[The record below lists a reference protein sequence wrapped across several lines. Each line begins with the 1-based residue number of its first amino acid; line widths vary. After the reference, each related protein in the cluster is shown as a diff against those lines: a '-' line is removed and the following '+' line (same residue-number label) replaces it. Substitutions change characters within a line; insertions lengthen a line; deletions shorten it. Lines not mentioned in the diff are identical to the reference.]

1 MDQDRRQRKRLK
13 LRCHLQLWRGDG
25 VPLEAETDNISS
37 TGFYCITQAPF
48 SPGEDLTC
56 ELFIRSYE
64 ATPLV
69 LHRKVRV
76 VRVEIKG
83 LEPGFGVACEFT
95 DREATV
101 PVSLGGEDSLAIGNT
116 VGRGTN

>member
-13 LRCHLQLWRGDG
+13 LRCHLQLWRVDG

-48 SPGEDLTC
+48 SPGEHLTC

-83 LEPGFGVACEFT
+83 LEPGFGVACEFA
-95 DREATV
+95 DREATI
-101 PVSLGGEDSLAIGNT
+101 PENLPGEDSLAIENP
-116 VGRGTN
+116 VGRATN